1 MQPEE
6 ITNIIASEFGANATY
21 VEDLFRQ
28 FQHNPQ
34 SIDEEWG
41 EYFKSLLDGNGNV
54 QAIVATPAQPAALA
68 TPRTAPPAIPVPKV
82 QATPAATA
90 PATAAALSVPG
101 DRTAIRGTALKIVE
115 NMEASLGVPT
125 ATSMREIPIK
135 LLDENR
141 RWINRHFAER
151 GHGKSSYT
159 HFIAWAMIKALAK
172 YPQMNDGYEE
182 ADGTAYRLRRAEVN
196 LGVAVDV
203 IKKDGSRTLLVPSV
217 KGANRMTFSQFLDA
231 YQDVVTRARE
241 GKLQVSDFQGTTIS
255 ITNPGT
261 LGTSASSPRL
271 MAGQGAIIATGA
283 IEFPP
288 EFTAMTPAALSQL
301 GISKVFTITSTY
313 DHRIIQ
319 GAESGGYL
327 AFIHELLLGR
337 HDFYD
342 EIFADLGITYKPLR
356 WSVDVNPALFGVDR
370 EREQI
375 KKQAR
380 IFEVI
385 NAYRVRGHLIA
396 DTDPLI

>member
-1 MQPEE
+1 
-6 ITNIIASEFGANATY
+6 
-21 VEDLFRQ
+21 
-28 FQHNPQ
+28 
-34 SIDEEWG
+34 
-41 EYFKSLLDGNGNV
+41 
-54 QAIVATPAQPAALA
+54 
-68 TPRTAPPAIPVPKV
+68 
-82 QATPAATA
+82 
-90 PATAAALSVPG
+90 
-101 DRTAIRGTALKIVE
+101 
-115 NMEASLGVPT
+115 
-125 ATSMREIPIK
+125 MREIPIK

-327 AFIHELLLGR
+327 AFIHELFHVVFDWPEIQQKTYHLSDEENDLFVLKHKEEEANEFARDYLFPKAKMDLISKRIDQKMLVREFALGNHVHPSIVYSNYAFVYTNDQSNYWAIFDKLIR
-337 HDFYD
+337 PPMGTLKKNLVDGLTHSASVAKFAAFYRNN
-342 EIFADLGITYKPLR
+342 IFNQTI
-356 WSVDVNPALFGVDR
+356 F
-370 EREQI
+370 I
-375 KKQAR
+375 KTA
-380 IFEVI
+380 
-385 NAYRVRGHLIA
+385 NAGNNS
-396 DTDPLI
+396 